1 VSLDAKTRLFLVSFL
16 MLFFELACI
25 RWFGSTVV
33 FLTFFTNIVLL
44 ATFLGMSVGNLAAT
58 SRRDWTPAVVP
69 LFLVTAALAYGSLAA
84 YNHYGHVLVDVGG
97 QGSPQQVYFGTI
109 VKPVNV
115 WLYYALLFAALA
127 VNIVVPMSTFLA
139 LPGSQKIIASC
150 TVIFVPIFFAGIVFA
165 MSFQNSS
172 QPNIDFGSNIGG
184 AMLGGVTES
193 LSLMIGFNYL
203 LVVAVVFY
211 GLSAAL
217 RRSSPAAPLAATR

>member
-1 VSLDAKTRLFLVSFL
+1 
-16 MLFFELACI
+16 MLFETKSVVHLALL
-25 RWFGSTVV
+25 FGSTWIVNSVAFFAILVMVLASNV
-33 FLTFFTNIVLL
+33 F
-44 ATFLGMSVGNLAAT
+44 
-58 SRRDWTPAVVP
+58 
-69 LFLVTAALAYGSLAA
+69 
-84 YNHYGHVLVDVGG
+84 VLV
-97 QGSPQQVYFGTI
+97 

-139 LPGSQKIIASC
+139 LPGSRKIIASC
-150 TVIFVPIFFAGIVFA
+150 IVIFVPIFFAGIVFA

-172 QPNIDFGSNIGG
+172 QPNVDFGSNIAG
-184 AMLGGVTES
+184 AMLGGLTES

-217 RRSSPAAPLAATR
+217 RRSWPSAPLAAAAGR